1 MPKADKG
8 ATGKSP
14 GKQEVDAETRV
25 VTSLAE
31 AMERHR
37 LADEK
42 AGGTC
47 PTPPDAECHRGE
59 RFAIYVEV
67 ERHRGLDTVV
77 VDKAVP
83 TYTWTE
89 PIIRDHLERHIP
101 EMTQMIVLSTTAVIF
116 FKGRRSVGEGYT
128 VEEAHQIIDRVAG
141 AQSRAGTDAWVAAY
155 AVTLGEARH
164 LLVKAREFVR
174 CRTIQK
180 ALAPKSPPTPTE
192 RERKPIVSEAR
203 EHRRKKVRRAD
214 VYWARKLESGHAQH
228 AQRLID
234 ERLEALMHPP
244 LVDVSYSSRLDSDD
258 GPYKSAQDAVS
269 TPSDSSPYEV
279 ADSEEE
285 GNDVIA
291 YDTEDSHQTTV
302 ANRNQLRKRQRQRCE
317 CHERQC
323 WKERSGKGAM
333 LPLFKNSSKEGATP
347 YIDW

>member
-14 GKQEVDAETRV
+14 GKQEVDAETRA

-42 AGGTC
+42 AGGAC
-47 PTPPDAECHRGE
+47 PTPPDAECHRRE

-128 VEEAHQIIDRVAG
+128 VEEAHQIIARVAL
-141 AQSRAGTDAWVAAY
+141 VAAY
-155 AVTLGEARH
+155 AVTLGEVCH

-174 CRTIQK
+174 RRTIQK

-192 RERKPIVSEAR
+192 RERKPVVGEAR
-203 EHRRKKVRRAD
+203 EHRRKKVRWAD
-214 VYWARKLESGHAQH
+214 VYWAQKLESGHAQH
-228 AQRLID
+228 AQ
-234 ERLEALMHPP
+234 
-244 LVDVSYSSRLDSDD
+244 
-258 GPYKSAQDAVS
+258 
-269 TPSDSSPYEV
+269 
-279 ADSEEE
+279 
-285 GNDVIA
+285 
-291 YDTEDSHQTTV
+291 
-302 ANRNQLRKRQRQRCE
+302 
-317 CHERQC
+317 
-323 WKERSGKGAM
+323 
-333 LPLFKNSSKEGATP
+333 
-347 YIDW
+347 

>member
-14 GKQEVDAETRV
+14 GKQEVDAETRA

-42 AGGTC
+42 AGGAC

-101 EMTQMIVLSTTAVIF
+101 EMTQMIVLSTTAMIF

-128 VEEAHQIIDRVAG
+128 GEEAHQIIDRVAG
-141 AQSRAGTDAWVAAY
+141 ARSWAGTDALVAAY
-155 AVTLGEARH
+155 AVTLREARN
-164 LLVKAREFVR
+164 LLVKAQEFVR

-180 ALAPKSPPTPTE
+180 VLAPKSPPTPTE
-192 RERKPIVSEAR
+192 RERKPVIGEAR

-214 VYWARKLESGHAQH
+214 VYWARKLESGHTQH
-228 AQRLID
+228 VQRLID
-234 ERLEALMHPP
+234 EQLEALMHPA
-244 LVDVSYSSRLDSDD
+244 LVDVPYSSGLDSDN
-258 GPYKSAQDAVS
+258 GPYGSAQDAAS
-269 TPSDSSPYEV
+269 TPSDSLPYEV
-279 ADSEEE
+279 TDSEEE
-285 GNDVIA
+285 GDDVVA
-291 YDTEDSHQTTV
+291 YDTEDSHQMTV
-302 ANRNQLRKRQRQRCE
+302 ADRN
-317 CHERQC
+317 
-323 WKERSGKGAM
+323 
-333 LPLFKNSSKEGATP
+333 
-347 YIDW
+347 

>member
-1 MPKADKG
+1 MDRFKQLRSQLLNMPKADKG
-8 ATGKSP
+8 VTGKSP
-14 GKQEVDAETRV
+14 GKQEVDAETRA

-42 AGGTC
+42 AGGAC
-47 PTPPDAECHRGE
+47 PTPPDAEHHRGE

-101 EMTQMIVLSTTAVIF
+101 EMTQIIVLSTTAVIF

-141 AQSRAGTDAWVAAY
+141 ARSWAGTDTLVATY
-155 AVTLGEARH
+155 AVTLREAHH

-174 CRTIQK
+174 RRTIQK
-180 ALAPKSPPTPTE
+180 ALAPKSPLMPTE
-192 RERKPIVSEAR
+192 RERKPLVGKAR

-214 VYWARKLESGHAQH
+214 VYWARKLESGHTQH
-228 AQRLID
+228 AQ
-234 ERLEALMHPP
+234 
-244 LVDVSYSSRLDSDD
+244 
-258 GPYKSAQDAVS
+258 
-269 TPSDSSPYEV
+269 
-279 ADSEEE
+279 
-285 GNDVIA
+285 
-291 YDTEDSHQTTV
+291 
-302 ANRNQLRKRQRQRCE
+302 
-317 CHERQC
+317 
-323 WKERSGKGAM
+323 
-333 LPLFKNSSKEGATP
+333 
-347 YIDW
+347 

>member
-14 GKQEVDAETRV
+14 GKQEVDAETRA

-42 AGGTC
+42 AGGAC
-47 PTPPDAECHRGE
+47 PTPPDAERHRGE
-59 RFAIYVEV
+59 QFAIYVEV

-116 FKGRRSVGEGYT
+116 FKGQRSVGEGYT
-128 VEEAHQIIDRVAG
+128 GEEAHQIIDRVAG
-141 AQSRAGTDAWVAAY
+141 ARSWAGTDTLVATY
-155 AVTLGEARH
+155 AVTLREACQ

-180 ALAPKSPPTPTE
+180 VLAPKSPPTPME
-192 RERKPIVSEAR
+192 RERKPVIGEAG
-203 EHRRKKVRRAD
+203 EHRQKKVRRAD
-214 VYWARKLESGHAQH
+214 VYWARKLESGHTQH

-234 ERLEALMHPP
+234 E
-244 LVDVSYSSRLDSDD
+244 
-258 GPYKSAQDAVS
+258 
-269 TPSDSSPYEV
+269 
-279 ADSEEE
+279 
-285 GNDVIA
+285 
-291 YDTEDSHQTTV
+291 
-302 ANRNQLRKRQRQRCE
+302 
-317 CHERQC
+317 
-323 WKERSGKGAM
+323 
-333 LPLFKNSSKEGATP
+333 
-347 YIDW
+347 

>member
-42 AGGTC
+42 AGGAC
-47 PTPPDAECHRGE
+47 LTPPDAECHRGE

-67 ERHRGLDTVV
+67 ERHRGLDTVE

-89 PIIRDHLERHIP
+89 PIIRDHLQRHIP
-101 EMTQMIVLSTTAVIF
+101 EMTQMIMLSTTAMIF

-141 AQSRAGTDAWVAAY
+141 AQSWAGTDALVAAY
-155 AVTLGEARH
+155 AVTLGVARH

-174 CRTIQK
+174 RRTIQK
-180 ALAPKSPPTPTE
+180 ALALKSPPTLME
-192 RERKPIVSEAR
+192 RERKPVVGEAR

-228 AQRLID
+228 AQ
-234 ERLEALMHPP
+234 
-244 LVDVSYSSRLDSDD
+244 
-258 GPYKSAQDAVS
+258 
-269 TPSDSSPYEV
+269 
-279 ADSEEE
+279 
-285 GNDVIA
+285 
-291 YDTEDSHQTTV
+291 
-302 ANRNQLRKRQRQRCE
+302 
-317 CHERQC
+317 
-323 WKERSGKGAM
+323 
-333 LPLFKNSSKEGATP
+333 
-347 YIDW
+347 